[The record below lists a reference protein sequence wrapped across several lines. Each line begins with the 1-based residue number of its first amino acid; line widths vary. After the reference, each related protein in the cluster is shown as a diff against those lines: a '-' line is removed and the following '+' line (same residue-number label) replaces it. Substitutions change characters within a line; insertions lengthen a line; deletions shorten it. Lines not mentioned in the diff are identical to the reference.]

1 MSEEY
6 RGAMGGLEGAELD
19 AFLASDALARVA
31 CLRPDGAPYVVPI
44 WYQWD
49 GTSLWFVGRERSE
62 WCRFMQNDPRISV
75 VIDKE
80 HGRPDVA
87 SGEIQQ
93 IPKVIASGRAEI
105 IETPNVGGK
114 WVDIASKMAVRYL
127 GENGPSYIEST
138 LQAAALAHPPDPR
151 RDHDLEGRRLG
162 EALLGRIDRWSVVRT
177 GPRPRGVT

>member
-6 RGAMGGLEGAELD
+6 RGEMGGLEGAELD
-19 AFLASDALARVA
+19 AFLASDALARVV
-31 CLRPDGAPYVVPI
+31 CLRPYGAPYVVPI

-93 IPKVIASGRAEI
+93 IPKVIAAGRAEI

-138 LQAAALAHPPDPR
+138 LKQPRWLIRLTPDEITTWKGVGWAKRYWVESTGGPSFEQAHG
-151 RDHDLEGRRLG
+151 LE
-162 EALLGRIDRWSVVRT
+162 E
-177 GPRPRGVT
+177 